1 MQQTKNPVKAIRLKC
16 LDCCCGSIKEV
27 DLCPCKDCSLYPFRY
42 GKNPYSK
49 RTYSEEQLAAM
60 RERMRNLHSS
70 H

>member
-60 RERMRNLHSS
+60 RERMRKLHSS